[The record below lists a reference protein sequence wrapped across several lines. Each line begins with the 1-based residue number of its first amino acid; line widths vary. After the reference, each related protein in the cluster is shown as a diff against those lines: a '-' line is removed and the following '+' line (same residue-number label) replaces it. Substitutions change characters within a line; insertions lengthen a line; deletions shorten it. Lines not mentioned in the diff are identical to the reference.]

1 MLVPTIRFPD
11 FTGEYEERPLSD
23 FLSENK
29 EKNRQNLY
37 TKEDVKSVSG
47 DFGVV
52 NQIEFFGK
60 SMAGA
65 DVSNYHVVHHNNV
78 VYTKSPLKANPYG
91 IIKCNTG
98 TDGIVSTLYAVYY
111 CNDDVVPEYVDYY
124 FGYDKRVNKY
134 LLPLVNIGAKHDM
147 KVNNQDAISGS
158 VYFPSIDEQK
168 KVVEALNAYDER
180 VRNQLSVIEALET
193 RRKGLL
199 QQIFSQEIRFKAD
212 DGSDY
217 ESWDE
222 LTITDLFT
230 KVKTTN
236 KDGTVTNVITNS
248 AVEGLIPQRDFFEKD
263 IAVEGNTDK
272 YTIIHKGDFVYNPR
286 KSTSAPYGPF
296 NCYLLDEPGIVSPLY
311 SCLKPNDERYT
322 PYLLYYFASPAW
334 YSYIYHNGNQGGAR
348 HDRVGMTDDLL
359 MGIPVSLPCME
370 EQEKISQFFACVDK
384 QIQIEKDKLEAIK
397 QVKKGLLQQMFV

>member
-212 DGSDY
+212 DGS
-217 ESWDE
+217 EFPEWDSVIIE
-222 LTITDLFT
+222 DAFDSISDKNHPDKTVLTIIQGQGTISRNESDRNISYNKASIPTYKL
-230 KVKTTN
+230 VKEN
-236 KDGTVTNVITNS
+236 DFIMHLRS
-248 AVEGLIPQRDFFEKD
+248 FEGGLE
-263 IAVEGNTDK
+263 IATRE
-272 YTIIHKGDFVYNPR
+272 
-286 KSTSAPYGPF
+286 
-296 NCYLLDEPGIVSPLY
+296 GIVSPA
-311 SCLKPNDERYT
+311 YT
-322 PYLLYYFASPAW
+322 ILRSKVELVPEFYRYYFRS
-334 YSYIYHNGNQGGAR
+334 SSFIVEKLTGITEGIRDGRSIN
-348 HDRVGMTDDLL
+348 MDDFWLL
-359 MGIPVSLPCME
+359 EIPYPSIP
-370 EQEKISQFFACVDK
+370 EQRKIGRFMDLINR

-397 QVKKGLLQQMFV
+397 LVKKGLLQQMFV

>member
-111 CNDDVVPEYVDYY
+111 CNDDVVPEYVEYY
-124 FGYDKRVNKY
+124 FGYEKRVNKY
-134 LLPLVNIGAKHDM
+134 LL
-147 KVNNQDAISGS
+147 KVHHL
-158 VYFPSIDEQK
+158 F
-168 KVVEALNAYDER
+168 
-180 VRNQLSVIEALET
+180 
-193 RRKGLL
+193 
-199 QQIFSQEIRFKAD
+199 QI
-212 DGSDY
+212 Y
-217 ESWDE
+217 
-222 LTITDLFT
+222 
-230 KVKTTN
+230 
-236 KDGTVTNVITNS
+236 
-248 AVEGLIPQRDFFEKD
+248 
-263 IAVEGNTDK
+263 
-272 YTIIHKGDFVYNPR
+272 YVYN
-286 KSTSAPYGPF
+286 
-296 NCYLLDEPGIVSPLY
+296 
-311 SCLKPNDERYT
+311 
-322 PYLLYYFASPAW
+322 
-334 YSYIYHNGNQGGAR
+334 
-348 HDRVGMTDDLL
+348 
-359 MGIPVSLPCME
+359 
-370 EQEKISQFFACVDK
+370 
-384 QIQIEKDKLEAIK
+384 
-397 QVKKGLLQQMFV
+397 

>member
-1 MLVPTIRFPD
+1 MLIPAIRFPQYTD
-11 FTGEYEERPLSD
+11 EYEERPLSD
-23 FLSENK
+23 FLEENK
-29 EKNRQNLY
+29 ERNKENRYSKQ
-37 TKEDVKSVSG
+37 DVKSVSG

-60 SMAGA
+60 SMAGS
-65 DVSNYHVVHHNNV
+65 DVSDYHIVNHNDI

-98 TDGIVSTLYAVYY
+98 TAGIVSTLYAVYRS
-111 CNDDVVPEYVDYY
+111 NKEVDPEYIDCY

-158 VYFPSIDEQK
+158 VFFPSIEEQHR
-168 KVVEALNAYDER
+168 VVEVMRAYNKRILNQIA
-180 VRNQLSVIEALET
+180 VVKALEL

-199 QQIFSQEIRFKAD
+199 QKVFSQEIRFKAA
-212 DGSDY
+212 DGSKY

-222 LTITDLFT
+222 LTIADLFT

-236 KDGTVTNVITNS
+236 KDGLITNVITNS

-263 IAVEGNTDK
+263 IAVEGNTNT
-272 YTIIHKGDFVYNPR
+272 YTVIHQGDFVYNPR

-296 NCYLLDEPGIVSPLY
+296 NCYQMDAPGIVSPLY
-311 SCLKPNDERYT
+311 SCLKPKKEQYT
-322 PYLLYYFASPAW
+322 PYLLYYFRSPVW
-334 YSYIYHNGNQGGAR
+334 YSYIYNNGNQGGAR

-359 MGIPVSLPCME
+359 MGIPVSIPCME
-370 EQEKISQFFACVDK
+370 EQKKITSFFSLIDA
-384 QIQIEKDKLEAIK
+384 QIQVEKDKLEAVK
-397 QVKKGLLQQMFV
+397 LVKKGLLQQMFV